1 VVTRV
6 VEVVDVTVVELEDE
20 LEVLVVLIVEL
31 EVEVV
36 EDVVGGGELVDVVGG
51 GLLVDEVL
59 LDVLVVELLVL
70 VVGETHGDTRKLHV
84 LRALLA
90 SPVSTSTCFSQIP
103 SDGLMTMAFPG
114 RPETIIVSMS
124 ALTCGSTM
132 R

>member
-20 LEVLVVLIVEL
+20 LEVLVVLIVVL

-51 GLLVDEVL
+51 GLLVDEV

-84 LRALLA
+84 LRALLG
-90 SPVSTSTCFSQIP
+90 SPVSTSTCFSQTP
-103 SDGLMTMAFPG
+103 SDGLMTMALPG